1 MNTNHARVI
10 LSTAEE
16 IQNLVDDLMSS
27 VITAVSESNGSNG
40 YWSRGT
46 ILKAS
51 EFNGRFK
58 DKSAWVSLGDGK
70 YQHITG
76 KKGLV
81 AKHSRLNGYVKVI
94 FQP

>member
-1 MNTNHARVI
+1 MNTSHARVI

-27 VITAVSESNGSNG
+27 VITAVSESNGANG